1 MKIVEQFLYILKR
14 DDIKQEIRKISTN
27 IISIVLYEIN
37 PYIYI
42 IIMFGLLLFILNL
55 AILILLL
62 RINIFYLK

>member
-1 MKIVEQFLYILKR
+1 MKIVEQFLDILKR

-42 IIMFGLLLFILNL
+42 IIMFGLLLFILNYF
-55 AILILLL
+55 ISN
-62 RINIFYLK
+62 RCFQ

>member
-1 MKIVEQFLYILKR
+1 MKIVEQFLDILKR

-55 AILILLL
+55 AILILIL

>member
-1 MKIVEQFLYILKR
+1 MKIVDQCLELLKR
-14 DDIKQEIRKISTN
+14 DDIKQEIRKLSN
-27 IISIVLYEIN
+27 IVLYEIN

>member
-1 MKIVEQFLYILKR
+1 MKIVEQCLDILKR
-14 DDIKQEIRKISTN
+14 DDIKQEIRKLT
-27 IISIVLYEIN
+27 SIVLYEIN

-42 IIMFGLLLFILNL
+42 IIIFGLLLFILNL

>member
-1 MKIVEQFLYILKR
+1 MKIVEQFFDILKR

>member
-1 MKIVEQFLYILKR
+1 MKIVEQCLNILKR
-14 DDIKQEIRKISTN
+14 DDIKQEIRKLS
-27 IISIVLYEIN
+27 SIVLYEIN

>member
-1 MKIVEQFLYILKR
+1 MKIVEQCLDILKR
-14 DDIKQEIRKISTN
+14 DDIKQEIRKLS
-27 IISIVLYEIN
+27 SIVLYEIN